1 MAKKFVR
8 KFNSKNPVPVSYV
21 KSFDS
26 FEDGYQ
32 EVINLNPELINY
44 LGINNEYNAVVQH
57 ILKIVSTSVPSVNNP
72 NYPNTVSLSID
83 SNEVGFKTDA
93 NVAIGWRTGF
103 NYKSGNQYFNFRL
116 SYIGLPSYK
125 MGIFSTLEE
134 NEWKKIEGDNKQSRF
149 WNKVD
154 DKRPAKNSAPKVES
168 NEVSTFEVNTA
179 AVKEETPVA
188 EEVVV
193 EEKKEPV
200 VIEEDPNVKV
210 PEKNFPVTKEE
221 AMETAIKNGFLN
233 DATVN
238 SFEWYDEA
246 NDKYVDISK
255 EEVFNYANRNINSI
269 NRCAVDNKFS
279 VTYHGK
285 SSIIDITNPENNP
298 DNVIINPA
306 NNSITIEEVT
316 YDYKTLKVYKN

>member
-32 EVINLNPELINY
+32 EVITLNPELINY

-168 NEVSTFEVNTA
+168 NEVSTFEVDTTP
-179 AVKEETPVA
+179 VKEETHVA
-188 EEVVV
+188 EEV
-193 EEKKEPV
+193 
-200 VIEEDPNVKV
+200 
-210 PEKNFPVTKEE
+210 
-221 AMETAIKNGFLN
+221 
-233 DATVN
+233 
-238 SFEWYDEA
+238 
-246 NDKYVDISK
+246 
-255 EEVFNYANRNINSI
+255 
-269 NRCAVDNKFS
+269 
-279 VTYHGK
+279 
-285 SSIIDITNPENNP
+285 
-298 DNVIINPA
+298 
-306 NNSITIEEVT
+306 
-316 YDYKTLKVYKN
+316 